1 MSRPT
6 LWIWMFF
13 AAALAV
19 PAARA
24 TGAETP
30 YALLSGY
37 TMASWSASDGSS
49 IGPVYSLVQD
59 RDGYLWIGTTG
70 GIVRFDGARFTRWD
84 TIYGSP
90 LPRGDVRALTLS
102 RDGTLWAGFDRTTGG
117 VTVAALR
124 GGTVVSVSQGSPPH
138 EAVISLVEDHAGTVW
153 AVSDSVLYRLRNG
166 VWDVI
171 RGGAL
176 GHAAVVSVRED
187 AHGSLWV
194 GTRQGVF
201 RTSGGDTFELV
212 AEGIAR
218 ETSEGADGALWMTD
232 PAHGVRRHGASA
244 PLVGMDGWGNR
255 LLHDS
260 RGNLWVGTTGQGLW
274 RLRSG
279 AAVDAP
285 LIELATNQTGLS
297 SNAVQTLLEDRDG
310 NVWVGTMLGLHSLT
324 PQQLTP
330 LAAGTVV
337 RTVLPDGDG
346 SVWVGTASGLLQFR
360 REAGSW
366 RGQRLGPASDIRS
379 LFRDA
384 SGLAWAATDGGLRVL
399 KRGQLLPS
407 PRRPDT
413 VPPCPAGAPPAAA
426 SIMPTVWR
434 PVCAAHDVVWAATQ
448 TGSVTLRRGDR
459 TLATIDTSSV
469 STAGQYI
476 VDTTFED
483 AHGSLWVG
491 GTGGVWR
498 IRDGDVAHRGE
509 RDGLPAQRVM
519 AITQGV
525 DGFLWLVADR

>member
-1 MSRPT
+1 
-6 LWIWMFF
+6 MFF

-153 AVSDSVLYRLRNG
+153 AVSDSVLYRLRSG

-232 PAHGVRRHGASA
+232 PAHGVRRHGAST

-330 LAAGTVV
+330 LAAGTVG
-337 RTVLPDGDG
+337 RHPGERAIVLDLASDVGDEEAHGRYRLRRRPVDAHRVGEIPPCIETGRGADVHCQNVARPLAVSRRLG
-346 SVWVGTASGLLQFR
+346 SGVGGNR
-360 REAGSW
+360 RRDAGVEELEAHPIAAHARQRAALFG
-366 RGQRLGPASDIRS
+366 RRPPGPGQR
-379 LFRDA
+379 
-384 SGLAWAATDGGLRVL
+384 
-399 KRGQLLPS
+399 
-407 PRRPDT
+407 
-413 VPPCPAGAPPAAA
+413 
-426 SIMPTVWR
+426 
-434 PVCAAHDVVWAATQ
+434 H
-448 TGSVTLRRGDR
+448 TGSVAAGVRGAR
-459 TLATIDTSSV
+459 CGVGRHAEWI
-469 STAGQYI
+469 G
-476 VDTTFED
+476 D
-483 AHGSLWVG
+483 A
-491 GTGGVWR
+491 
-498 IRDGDVAHRGE
+498 AE
-509 RDGLPAQRVM
+509 R
-519 AITQGV
+519 
-525 DGFLWLVADR
+525 